1 VPTWDAKQY
10 LRFNEER
17 TRPCREL
24 AARVALVAPGHVIDL
39 GCGPGNSTAVLGERW
54 PKAHLIGL
62 DSSTEMISASRR
74 GAPGL
79 DWRVGDIA
87 AWAAE
92 NGQLF
97 DVVFSNAALQ
107 WVPNHAAL
115 LPKLLSRVAPE
126 GALAIQ
132 VPGNL
137 DAPAH
142 CLMRE
147 MAASAAWS
155 GFFRGGVREWHVED
169 LEAYHDI
176 LTPEAADIDLWATEY
191 LHILPD
197 AAGIVEW
204 YKGTGLRPFLDTLPS
219 DEVKNAFTAE
229 YLEHIRRAYPSR
241 PNGSIIFPFRRL
253 FLIAYRLPSPS
264 E

>member
-1 VPTWDAKQY
+1 MPTWDAKQY

-24 AARVALVAPGHVIDL
+24 TARVDLDAPGHVIDL
-39 GCGPGNSTAVLGERW
+39 GCGPGNSTAVLADRW
-54 PKAHLIGL
+54 PKAQLIGL
-62 DSSTEMISASRR
+62 DSSLEMIATARR

-79 DWRVGDIA
+79 DWRAGDIS

-92 NGQLF
+92 NGQRF

-115 LPKLLSRVAPE
+115 LPRLLSRVAPG

-142 CLMRE
+142 SIMRE
-147 MAASAAWS
+147 MAASEAWS

-169 LEAYHDI
+169 MTTYHDI
-176 LTPEAADIDLWATEY
+176 LAPEVASLDLWATEY
-191 LHILPD
+191 LHILHD
-197 AAGIVEW
+197 AADIVEW
-204 YKGTGLRPFLDTLPS
+204 YKGTGLRPFLDVLSS
-219 DEVKNAFTAE
+219 DEIKNAFIAE
-229 YLEHIRRAYPSR
+229 YLEHIRRAYPCR
-241 PNGSIIFPFRRL
+241 PNGSVIFPFRRM
-253 FLIAYRLPSPS
+253 FLIAYRPPSS
-264 E
+264 KC